1 MSMFE
6 DRRYRWRETYFV
18 FFDPDRR
25 PQLEALRNKLETAS
39 GTHFSIANAAT
50 DSQGRIE
57 SVTIFAPDDFAAMD
71 ISFLSGKEVRE
82 EAREL
87 VNELSGPACQSDE
100 RKKLDRLK
108 RCEGRFDVLH
118 FELSE
123 DEDADDDDEGLFD
136 PSGLLI
142 VLQALVELT
151 DGIAVDPQ
159 SGTLV

>member
-6 DRRYRWRETYFV
+6 DRRYQWRETYFV

-25 PQLEALRNKLETAS
+25 PKLEALRSKLEAS
-39 GTHFSIANAAT
+39 QGTHFTIANAAT

-57 SVTIFAPDDFAAMD
+57 SITILAPDDFAAMD
-71 ISFLSGKEVRE
+71 ISFLAGSEVRD

-87 VNELSGPACQSDE
+87 VEELSSFACQPDE
-100 RKKLDRLK
+100 RKKLERLK
-108 RCEGRFDVLH
+108 RCQGRFDVLH
-118 FELSE
+118 FEQSN
-123 DEDADDDDEGLFD
+123 DADDEEEGLFD

-142 VLQALVELT
+142 VLDALVELT

-159 SGTLV
+159 SGAIL